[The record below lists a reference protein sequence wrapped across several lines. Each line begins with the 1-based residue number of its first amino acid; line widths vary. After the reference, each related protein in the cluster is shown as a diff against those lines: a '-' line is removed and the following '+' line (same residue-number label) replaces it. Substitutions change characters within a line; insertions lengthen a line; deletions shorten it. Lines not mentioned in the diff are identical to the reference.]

1 MLLWLVMHHKVIF
14 KYIMAVIFIAAMFL
28 SSPVY
33 ANQCESSNAGTFSI
47 TLPLGSNPPAIFSA
61 TPQCRDGCVYHVG
74 GNSSFNR
81 NSAGHII
88 DVSYDYVINST
99 GAPCSGGCI
108 SSDPDVPCE
117 IIPVPEGGDCTGPLC
132 DNDNDGQPNE
142 SDDDR
147 DGDGTPNDEDP
158 APDDPDEGGAPPGG
172 GGGEGGEVPP
182 ETSEPPKEDPTPPE
196 DNSDLLECTVTQQN
210 NCTLGELC
218 ALNPLSSFC
227 DCGRNETCDD
237 RFADEQTSEIINN
250 LKLINRHLNQRLDN
264 SRIVKTIESQSEG
277 IRDAIAGIDLDTQPI
292 IDKLGG
298 VSDDLKAATAKGSAD
313 VVGAIN
319 KLNFDSVGIVSQ
331 LKGIKAEAENISNE
345 INGNGAKYIEFE
357 SGEFTDSAQS
367 DLDAVS
373 QEFSDK
379 LDEIRFQASNL
390 FDFGIS
396 SGSGSLPSTSFDFN
410 GTQVEIDINKY
421 SEQLSLVGLV
431 IFALSWV
438 AAASILFRN

>member
-1 MLLWLVMHHKVIF
+1 
-14 KYIMAVIFIAAMFL
+14 MAAIFIAVMFFTF
-28 SSPVY
+28 SARANDCPVG
-33 ANQCESSNAGTFSI
+33 NQGTFG
-47 TLPLGSNPPAIFSA
+47 TRLPFGSDSQLPSIFST
-61 TPQCRDGCVYHVG
+61 TPQCRDGCVFEITTAATVYNG
-74 GNSSFNR
+74 DNGFPAGQEIEATINGTGNS
-81 NSAGHII
+81 
-88 DVSYDYVINST
+88 
-99 GAPCSGGCI
+99 CSGGCI
-108 SSDPDVPCE
+108 STDPDVPCE

-158 APDDPDEGGAPPGG
+158 APDDPDEGGTPPGG
-172 GGGEGGEVPP
+172 GGGEGGGEGGEVPP

-196 DNSDLLECTVTQQN
+196 DNSDLLECTITQQN

-218 ALNPLSSFC
+218 GLNPLSPSC
-227 DCGRNETCDD
+227 DCGPNETCDD
-237 RFADEQTSEIINN
+237 RVTDEQTSEIINN

-264 SRIVKTIESQSEG
+264 SRIVKTIENQSQG
-277 IRDAIAGIDLDTQPI
+277 IRDAIADIDLDTQPI

-298 VSDDLKAATAKGSAD
+298 VSDDLNAATAKGSAD
-313 VVGAIN
+313 VVDAIN
-319 KLNFDSVGIVSQ
+319 KIDFDSVGIVSELQ
-331 LKGIKAEAENISNE
+331 DIKAEAQNISNE
-345 INGNGAKYIEFE
+345 INGNGAEYVEFDL
-357 SGEFTDSAQS
+357 GEFTDSAQS

-396 SGSGSLPSTSFDFN
+396 SASGSLPSTSFDFN
-410 GTQVEIDINKY
+410 GAQVEIDINKY